1 MRMADTCLEA
11 FKAIRIEFHFKK
23 FNPYLP
29 LSKGTITSNKFAP
42 KTFKPSFGAFCFEL
56 WTLNSCKPHFQGGNA
71 FRIFFWK
78 TLMKAK
84 TMRSF
89 LSKGKFWLFWK
100 GKKCS
105 VKRQIFANIQPKFAF
120 CFQRIIKIG
129 LKTGI
134 VDPFSYKVAKL
145 FVASIILLDKFFSP
159 FTMTFI

>member
-1 MRMADTCLEA
+1 MADTCLEA

-56 WTLNSCKPHFQGGNA
+56 WTLNSFSRRECFQN
-71 FRIFFWK
+71 IC
-78 TLMKAK
+78 LENIVESK

-89 LSKGKFWLFWK
+89 LSKGKFWLFLK

-105 VKRQIFANIQPKFAF
+105 VKRLIFANIQPKFAF

-134 VDPFSYKVAKL
+134 VDPVSYKVAKL
-145 FVASIILLDKFFSP
+145 FVASIILLDKLFSP
-159 FTMTFI
+159 LTMTFI